1 MTRYE
6 LEQSEYDTLA
16 DTSQGQAILARAC
29 SSATWKPLPAA
40 PVAPPMRP
48 ELLPPVLRSMAEAI
62 AANQNVPVDL
72 PALVGLGIASA
83 CACGRIGVQL
93 KAGWYEP
100 AQLFLLGVLD
110 SGEGK
115 TPVFKAMTKTLFQA
129 QVDENKRR
137 AVKIEADKAEL
148 EVLLARKNEAVKKK
162 QTQEARAIAEEIAA
176 FPAVRPMSRFIGGDV
191 TPERLTEIMRDNDGA
206 TSQLD
211 DEGEL
216 FELLAGRYQ
225 ELPNLNPWLK
235 GYSGGVPF
243 AMERKGGSTIVENPN
258 LSVLVLAQHYI
269 LGELLDAKRMS
280 GKGFLA
286 RFLIACPEPVR
297 EYSAEPDIPAAVTN
311 GYEAA
316 LRRLLAIKSATLE
329 LTPEARTVFYAWR
342 DEVRERQWN
351 DWLPLKRDGFTAK
364 LAGNTARLAC
374 LLKLWEDTDT
384 DEPIDAEIMRNAVA
398 LARYFVGHM
407 LHLLEGE
414 GSLTAPAKE
423 TLDLLVKTGE
433 PVQREREIKQAL
445 TKRRSFPSGET
456 VDAVLDEL
464 TRGGY
469 IRRVE
474 VSSGG
479 RPSPTVELHPELLPK
494 REAIEL

>member
-1 MTRYE
+1 MSNYTQECAEYE
-6 LEQSEYDTLA
+6 SLAETSE
-16 DTSQGQAILARAC
+16 GRAIL
-29 SSATWKPLPAA
+29 TGGWNPLPAA

-62 AANQNVPVDL
+62 AENQNVPVDL
-72 PALVGLGIASA
+72 PALVGLGVASA
-83 CACGRIGVQL
+83 CACGRIGVNL

-100 AQLFLLGVLD
+100 AQLFVLAVLD

-115 TPVFKAMTKTLFQA
+115 TPVFKAMTRTLFQA
-129 QVDENKRR
+129 QADENKRR
-137 AVKIEADKAEL
+137 AVQIEADKAEL
-148 EVLLARKNEAVKKK
+148 EVLHARKCEAVKKK
-162 QTQEARAIAEEIAA
+162 QAQDARAIAEEMAS
-176 FPAVRPMSRFIGGDV
+176 FPAVRLMSRFIGGDV
-191 TPERLTEIMRDNDGA
+191 TPERLTEIMRDNEGA
-206 TSQLD
+206 TAQLD

-235 GYSGGVPF
+235 GYSGGTPLT
-243 AMERKGGSTIVENPN
+243 MERKGGSTIVDNPG

-297 EYSAEPDIPAAVTN
+297 EYSAEPDIPAAVTS
-311 GYEAA
+311 GYEAT
-316 LRRLLAIKSATLE
+316 LRKLLAIKPATLE
-329 LTPEARTVFYAWR
+329 LTPEARMLFFAWR
-342 DEVRERQWN
+342 DEVRARQWC
-351 DWLPLKRDGFTAK
+351 DWLPLKRDGFSAK

-384 DEPIDAEIMRNAVA
+384 AEPIDAETMRNAVA

-407 LHLLEGE
+407 LHLVDGE

-423 TLDLLVKTGE
+423 TLALLVKVGDPT
-433 PVQREREIKQAL
+433 QRERDIKQTL
-445 TKRRSFPSGET
+445 TKRRLFPSGEA
-456 VDAVLDEL
+456 VDAAFDEL
-464 TRGGY
+464 ARAGY
-469 IRRVE
+469 IRRVD

-479 RPSPTVELHPELLPK
+479 RPSPTIEVNPELLPQQ
-494 REAIEL
+494 EAVEL

>member
-1 MTRYE
+1 MNNYVLVGE
-6 LEQSEYDTLA
+6 EYDRLA
-16 DTSQGQAILARAC
+16 ETPAGQAILTGAC
-29 SSATWKPLPAA
+29 PAAWKPLPAA
-40 PVAPPMRP
+40 PIAPPMRP
-48 ELLPPVLRSMAEAI
+48 ELLPPALRSMAEAI
-62 AANQNVPVDL
+62 AANQNVPLDL

-129 QVDENKRR
+129 QADENKRR

-148 EVLLARKNEAVKKK
+148 EVLFARKNEAVKKK

-176 FPAVRPMSRFIGGDV
+176 FPAVRLMSRFIGGDV
-191 TPERLTEIMRDNDGA
+191 TPERLTEIMRDNNGA
-206 TSQLD
+206 TAQLD

-225 ELPNLNPWLK
+225 DMPNLNPWLK
-235 GYSGGVPF
+235 GYSGGVPLT
-243 AMERKGGSTIVENPN
+243 MERKGGSTIVENPN

-297 EYSAEPDIPAAVTN
+297 EYSAEPDIPAAVTS
-311 GYEAA
+311 GYEAV
-316 LRRLLAIKSATLE
+316 LRQLLEIKPTTLA
-329 LTPEARTVFYAWR
+329 LTPEARTVFFAWR
-342 DEVRERQWN
+342 NEVRESQWN
-351 DWLPLKRDGFTAK
+351 EWLSLKRDGFTAK

-374 LLKLWEDTDT
+374 LLKLWEDGAA

-407 LHLLEGE
+407 LHMLEGE

-423 TLDLLVKTGE
+423 TLALLLKVGE
-433 PVQREREIKQAL
+433 PQQREREIKQAL
-445 TKRRSFPSGET
+445 TKRKTFPSGEA
-456 VDAVLDEL
+456 VDAALDEL
-464 TRGGY
+464 ARSGY
-469 IRRVE
+469 LRRIE

-479 RPSPTVELHPELLPK
+479 RPSPTIELNPELLPK
-494 REAIEL
+494 REAVEI